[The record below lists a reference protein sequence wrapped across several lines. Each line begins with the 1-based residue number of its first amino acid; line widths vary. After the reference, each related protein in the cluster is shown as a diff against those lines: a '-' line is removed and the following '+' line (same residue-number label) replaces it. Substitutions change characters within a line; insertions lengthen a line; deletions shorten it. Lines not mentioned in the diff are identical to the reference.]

1 MESRRLYLS
10 NQPCLNVSELYRHGV
25 LENGY
30 AGRSSSTRREKT
42 LWSFDW
48 TITSELISV
57 TYNLHEVH
65 RQHRIKLFH
74 QPVHFGGTRT
84 YLICPYC
91 GKNRKQI
98 YFISGYA
105 ACRCCHG
112 LHYRCQSESPLDRS
126 IRASNR
132 LYKRFEQLRVQSQY
146 SRGIALRRAERA
158 CLANIKVK
166 NLQFRKLVEARFN
179 ND

>member
-1 MESRRLYLS
+1 MKSRRLYLS

-25 LENGY
+25 LESGY
-30 AGRSSSTRREKT
+30 AGCSSSTRREKT

-48 TITSELISV
+48 AITSDLISV

-91 GKNRKQI
+91 GMNRKQI
-98 YFISGYA
+98 YFISGHA

-112 LHYRCQSESPLDRS
+112 LDYRCQSESPLDRS

-132 LYKRFEQLRVQSQY
+132 LYKRFDKLRSPKY
-146 SRGIALRRAERA
+146 SIGIAKRKALIA
-158 CLANIKVK
+158 CLNDIKSMDR
-166 NLQFRKLVEARFN
+166 QFKELARSRFN
-179 ND
+179 IR